1 MPCLQGL
8 LCKMGITVLSPC
20 SLLLQVVGGS
30 WDTPTKSHQKYPR
43 GLVLHGLTGQEPA
56 TQVSILSTGRNR
68 ERANWDLLSYCSSL
82 LFHFRSIDIIARDE
96 RYTYQRLTYILA
108 SAIGSDS
115 AVFIVLVLV
124 YICVTANLWL
134 RSCTCMFCFT
144 VFFFLKSHQVEA
156 SCRQRTCL
164 IHTCFSAPGS
174 GAWAPAATRAGPA
187 ERTEKP

>member
-56 TQVSILSTGRNR
+56 TQVSISSTGRNR

-82 LFHFRSIDIIARDE
+82 LFHFRSIDIIARDK
-96 RYTYQRLTYILA
+96 RYNSFPQENVRLVSIHQCGL
-108 SAIGSDS
+108 SAQYEVHID
-115 AVFIVLVLV
+115 
-124 YICVTANLWL
+124 
-134 RSCTCMFCFT
+134 
-144 VFFFLKSHQVEA
+144 QVI
-156 SCRQRTCL
+156 S
-164 IHTCFSAPGS
+164 
-174 GAWAPAATRAGPA
+174 
-187 ERTEKP
+187 K